1 MIDMAKKKNILFVIG
16 CLSSGGAERQLSG
29 LANMLCDDYDITI
42 VTWVDFD
49 DHYKL
54 DSRIK
59 RVRISWGRTKIL
71 KLINVMLFVLKH
83 KYDCVISYSQ
93 EDNLLALTPLLLK
106 PKVKAIASERNYMS
120 GKGTMVEKLLFRF
133 LYRRAAYIVPN
144 SYSQGE
150 YIKSVTSFGEKVRV
164 ITNYTD
170 TTLYKPKKHEP
181 SSIIRFGVFARFAEQ
196 KNYRRFA
203 DAINILKNRASKPF
217 EVHWYGKMK
226 SFGID
231 NPGYSEFKLLIEKY
245 GLSDIIHLHDHVA
258 DVANEMVKYDAIILM
273 SLREGFSNVISEA
286 ICCGLPVLAS
296 DVSDNSVMVEHGYN
310 GFLTNPLSVNQMAT
324 NIENFLLLSS
334 EGKEVMGNNSRLKAE
349 SLFNKESFVS
359 KYIHLIDS

>member
-1 MIDMAKKKNILFVIG
+1 MAKKKNILFVIG

-42 VTWVDFD
+42 ATWVDFD

-54 DSRIK
+54 DPRIK
-59 RVRISWGRTKIL
+59 RVRISWGKSKIL
-71 KLINVMLFVLKH
+71 KLINVMIYVLIH
-83 KYDCVISYSQ
+83 KSDCVISYSQ

-120 GKGTMVEKLLFRF
+120 GKGSLVEKLLFRF

-150 YIKSVTSFGEKVRV
+150 YIKSVTPFGEKIRV

-170 TTLYKPKKHEP
+170 TSLYKPIKKEP
-181 SSIIRFGVFARFAEQ
+181 SDVVKFGVFARFAEQ

-203 DAINILKNRASKPF
+203 EAISIVKSQIDVPF

-226 SFGID
+226 SFGVD
-231 NPGYSEFKLLIEKY
+231 NPGCSEFKFLIDKY
-245 GLSDIIHLHDHVA
+245 GLNNCIHLHNHVA
-258 DVANEMVKYDAIILM
+258 DVANEMIKYDAIILM

-296 DVSDNSVMVEHGYN
+296 DVSDNSVMVEHGHN
-310 GFLTNPLSVNQMAT
+310 GFLTNPLSVDQMAAT
-324 NIENFLLLSS
+324 IEKFILLSS
-334 EGKEVMGNNSRLKAE
+334 EEKKVMGNNSRVKAE
-349 SLFNKESFVS
+349 SLFNKDSFVAQ
-359 KYIHLIDS
+359 YIDLIED

>member
-1 MIDMAKKKNILFVIG
+1 MSRMANKKNILFVIG

-29 LANMLCDDYDITI
+29 LANMLCENYDITI
-42 VTWVDFD
+42 ATWVDFD

-54 DSRIK
+54 APCIK
-59 RVRISWGRTKIL
+59 RVRISWGRPKIL
-71 KLINVMLFVLKH
+71 KLINVMCYVLKH

-93 EDNLLALTPLLLK
+93 EDNLLVLTPLLLK

-120 GKGTMVEKLLFRF
+120 GKGTMVEKLLFRV

-150 YIKSVTSFGEKVRV
+150 YIKSVTSFGDKIRV

-170 TTLYKPKKHEP
+170 TSLYRPKTHEP
-181 SSIIRFGVFARFAEQ
+181 SSVVRFGVFARFAEQ

-203 DAINILKNRASKPF
+203 EAINILKNRVSTPF

-226 SFGID
+226 SFGND
-231 NPGYSEFKLLIEKY
+231 NPGYSEFKSLIDKY
-245 GLSDIIHLHDHVA
+245 GLNETIHLHDHVA
-258 DVANEMVKYDAIILM
+258 DVANEMIKYDAIILM
-273 SLREGFSNVISEA
+273 SIREGFSNVISEA

-310 GFLTNPLSVNQMAT
+310 GFLTTPLNIDQMAAT
-324 NIENFLLLSS
+324 IEKFLLLSS
-334 EGKEVMGNNSRLKAE
+334 EEKTEMGYNSRIKAE
-349 SLFNKESFVS
+349 SLFNKESFKS
-359 KYIHLIDS
+359 KYIHLIED